1 MSAFN
6 ETIKQYRINKRLTLR
21 DFCSQVG
28 LDASN
33 WSKVERGI
41 NLPPGDIET
50 LERIANFLG
59 LSKEEK
65 SDLFDL
71 AAAAR
76 KEIPVDLVDD
86 KILLEAL
93 PAFFRA
99 ARGHQLSPDKI
110 QEFAQ
115 DVLKLNKR
123 DDKGN

>member
-1 MSAFN
+1 MPAFN

-50 LERIANFLG
+50 LERVANFLG
-59 LSKEEK
+59 LSKDEK
-65 SDLFDL
+65 TDLFDL
-71 AAAAR
+71 AATAR
-76 KEIPVDLVDD
+76 KEIPVDLTDN

-93 PAFFRA
+93 PVFFRA
-99 ARGHQLSPDKI
+99 ARGHQLSPEKI
-110 QEFAQ
+110 REFAQ

-123 DDKGN
+123 DDKDN